1 MTQRYEVLV
10 LTVPEIT
17 QDETKQLET
26 ELDRLISKAKGAVL
40 SFERWGKFKLT
51 YPVRGNTYGVYFLA
65 RFEANAL
72 VLSEIDQLF
81 KIKLHTFVMRHLTS
95 RVKGDSLEYQRPK
108 SLEET
113 PTSRDMDTFLK
124 ENKMEGLLS
133 SVDEKKPERAP
144 AEKIEAVV
152 VTAETKQEAEQPSAD
167 AE

>member
-26 ELDRLISKAKGAVL
+26 ELDRLISKAKGSVI

-51 YPVRGNTYGVYFLA
+51 YPVRGNAYGVYFLT
-65 RFEANAL
+65 RFEGSA
-72 VLSEIDQLF
+72 EILKEVDQLF
-81 KIKLHTFVMRHLTS
+81 KIKLHTFVMRHMIS
-95 RVKGDSLEYQRPK
+95 QVKGDSLEYQRPK

-113 PTSRDMDTFLK
+113 PASRDMDTFLK

-133 SVDEKKPERAP
+133 SVDEKKEEAS
-144 AEKIEAVV
+144 AEKVDAEVV
-152 VTAETKQEAEQPSAD
+152 AAAQQAESEQLSAETE
-167 AE
+167 

>member
-26 ELDRLISKAKGAVL
+26 ELDRLISKAKSSVI

-51 YPVRGNTYGVYFLA
+51 YPVRGYSYGVYFLA
-65 RFEANAL
+65 RFEGNAEL
-72 VLSEIDQLF
+72 LKEIDQLF
-81 KIKLHTFVMRHLTS
+81 KIKLHNFVMRHMIS
-95 RVKGDSLEYQRPK
+95 QVKGDSLEYQRPK

-113 PTSRDMDTFLK
+113 PASRDMDSFLK

-133 SVDEKKPERAP
+133 SVDEKKEGAAADTVVAANQ
-144 AEKIEAVV
+144 AESEQQS
-152 VTAETKQEAEQPSAD
+152 AETE
-167 AE
+167 